1 MPLSHW
7 TDVSAD
13 WFPEVASGSR
23 SSDSRGSR
31 EVDMV
36 RGTVVTVLPV
46 AVFGGVRAEM
56 SRSACLT
63 LTSPDVVGTSSNVPT
78 HCATALPGGGSF

>member
-31 EVDMV
+31 EVDMAGG
-36 RGTVVTVLPV
+36 RPRAMAATVCGAPGRLHHRQPARTPVCVDSKPRTRELP
-46 AVFGGVRAEM
+46 R
-56 SRSACLT
+56 
-63 LTSPDVVGTSSNVPT
+63 TS
-78 HCATALPGGGSF
+78 